1 VVYIPLHVHTVY
13 SPYESLITIEEL
25 VSRASFLEF
34 PAIGITDHWSTYGH
48 FEFYRLA
55 KEHGIKPV
63 FGCEVC
69 HRSLTGDEEFFHL
82 TILAENDEGYKNLT
96 RLVSLHFTKSN
107 GRYVTVDELNE
118 NSLGLIVLTG
128 CMKAQIVRAI
138 DSGRGAD
145 ARKALERI
153 VEIFG
158 AGNVYVELM
167 NHGMKKQFSINEKLV
182 QLAGEMGIKTI
193 VTNNDRFI
201 DKKDVSAF
209 IEMLRLADK
218 PHLSEYEGY
227 FEELYLKKHSE
238 LRKYYFAYEDAL
250 DRCLEVADRCTVELG
265 DKFHVFFDSF
275 AEADYAIAD
284 LARRRYI
291 LSYHG
296 IDGDHKYKRRL
307 EKELDH
313 LKKRRLTPFIFFLFR
328 LFQRARGEGIH
339 VEVSSGEL
347 LRSFICYLLE
357 LVPLDPV
364 TYGFKFDTAID
375 KELDSSTTVELIL
388 PVDMKERF
396 IEIAEGLTGE
406 GRLFFDMTR
415 EEMSMQAIVSK
426 LCDIYRIKESI
437 RKVILAELSFHSSA
451 LKLGE
456 FLDSSDQASRL
467 YLSDGDLRYVLRT
480 AFSLKGKIIH
490 LVMNSSKVV
499 ILPEGIS
506 ASMSRVKGKGN
517 VDFLMLD
524 QRSISSLRFW
534 VFGLQQSRFLTAIEE
549 TSRMLLS
556 RRGRDGKREKRSFL
570 KPVNLNDAK
579 TFKMISEGD
588 TEGVYFLEGRGIKE
602 LLVRAKPRNFGELV
616 NCIALYKP
624 STIGAGLWKRYVGEV
639 EVRGDW
645 HDKNNAVDKVLKRTK
660 GILLFDNQIEE
671 MLVNVAGLPENEA
684 SEIAAELKTKGAGT
698 PSIRLKF
705 INCAMDKGVSEEE
718 AEKVFDFIEKHMGF
732 VQNEADTSIQ
742 AYMSYRTAYLKANH
756 FLEYF
761 VALLNSYTG
770 ISERQTNYISYLESR
785 GVKLLGIDI
794 NKSGYEFVIEE
805 EAIRYP
811 ISFLHGV
818 DRNSLLLILEE
829 RKKGGDFS
837 SLEDFMDRVGVEVKA
852 GVIETLID
860 SGAFDWTGSDR
871 GRMKDYCRRYL
882 RRLEEK
888 ERVDKGEVL
897 KEHKKKPRTEQ
908 LSLFEEE

>member
-1 VVYIPLHVHTVY
+1 
-13 SPYESLITIEEL
+13 
-25 VSRASFLEF
+25 
-34 PAIGITDHWSTYGH
+34 
-48 FEFYRLA
+48 
-55 KEHGIKPV
+55 
-63 FGCEVC
+63 
-69 HRSLTGDEEFFHL
+69 
-82 TILAENDEGYKNLT
+82 
-96 RLVSLHFTKSN
+96 
-107 GRYVTVDELNE
+107 
-118 NSLGLIVLTG
+118 
-128 CMKAQIVRAI
+128 
-138 DSGRGAD
+138 
-145 ARKALERI
+145 
-153 VEIFG
+153 
-158 AGNVYVELM
+158 
-167 NHGMKKQFSINEKLV
+167 
-182 QLAGEMGIKTI
+182 
-193 VTNNDRFI
+193 
-201 DKKDVSAF
+201 
-209 IEMLRLADK
+209 
-218 PHLSEYEGY
+218 
-227 FEELYLKKHSE
+227 
-238 LRKYYFAYEDAL
+238 
-250 DRCLEVADRCTVELG
+250 
-265 DKFHVFFDSF
+265 
-275 AEADYAIAD
+275 
-284 LARRRYI
+284 
-291 LSYHG
+291 
-296 IDGDHKYKRRL
+296 
-307 EKELDH
+307 
-313 LKKRRLTPFIFFLFR
+313 
-328 LFQRARGEGIH
+328 
-339 VEVSSGEL
+339 
-347 LRSFICYLLE
+347 
-357 LVPLDPV
+357 
-364 TYGFKFDTAID
+364 
-375 KELDSSTTVELIL
+375 
-388 PVDMKERF
+388 
-396 IEIAEGLTGE
+396 
-406 GRLFFDMTR
+406 
-415 EEMSMQAIVSK
+415 
-426 LCDIYRIKESI
+426 
-437 RKVILAELSFHSSA
+437 
-451 LKLGE
+451 
-456 FLDSSDQASRL
+456 
-467 YLSDGDLRYVLRT
+467 
-480 AFSLKGKIIH
+480 
-490 LVMNSSKVV
+490 
-499 ILPEGIS
+499 
-506 ASMSRVKGKGN
+506 
-517 VDFLMLD
+517 
-524 QRSISSLRFW
+524 
-534 VFGLQQSRFLTAIEE
+534 
-549 TSRMLLS
+549 MLLS

>member
-13 SPYESLITIEEL
+13 SPYESLLTIEEL

-55 KEHGIKPV
+55 KEYGIKPV
-63 FGCEVC
+63 FGSEVC

-82 TILAENDEGYKNLT
+82 TLLAENDEGYKNLT
-96 RLVSLHFTKSN
+96 KLVSLHFTKSD
-107 GRYVTVDELNE
+107 GRYITVDELNE
-118 NSLGLIVLTG
+118 NSRGLIALTG

-145 ARKALERI
+145 ARKAFERI

-158 AGNVYVELM
+158 ANNVYVELM

-182 QLAGEMGIKTI
+182 QLGGEMGVKSV

-218 PHLSEYEGY
+218 VLLNEYEGY
-227 FEELYLKKHSE
+227 FEELYLKKHGE

-250 DRCLEVADRCTVELG
+250 DRCLEVVERCNVELG

-284 LARRRYI
+284 LVRRRYL

-296 IDGDHKYKRRL
+296 IDSDYEYKRRL

-313 LKKRRLTPFIFFLFR
+313 LRKKRLTPFVFFLFK
-328 LFQRARGEGIH
+328 LFQRARGEGIN
-339 VEVSSGEL
+339 VEISSGEL

-364 TYGFKFDTAID
+364 RYGFRFDATINI
-375 KELDSSTTVELIL
+375 ELDSSTAVEIIL
-388 PVDMKERF
+388 PVDMKEGF
-396 IEIAEGLTGE
+396 IEIAERLTGE

-426 LCDIYRIKESI
+426 LCDMYRIKESM

-467 YLSDGDLRYVLRT
+467 YLSDGDLRYILRT
-480 AFSLKGKIIH
+480 AFSLRGKIVH

-499 ILPEGIS
+499 ILPEGVS
-506 ASMSRVKGKGN
+506 DSLSRVKGKGN

-524 QRSISSLRFW
+524 QKSINSLRFW
-534 VFGLQQSRFLTAIEE
+534 VFGLQQSRFLTTIEE
-549 TSRMLLS
+549 TSKMLLL
-556 RRGRDGKREKRSFL
+556 RGEKGGKRGKSPYL
-570 KPVNLNDAK
+570 KPVSLDDTK
-579 TFKMISEGD
+579 TFRMISKGD
-588 TEGVYFLEGRGIKE
+588 TEGVYFLEGKGIKE
-602 LLVRAKPRNFGELV
+602 VLIKAKPGTFSELV

-639 EVRGDW
+639 EIKEEW
-645 HDKNNAVDKVLKRTK
+645 HNKNKAVKRVLDRTK
-660 GILLFDNQIEE
+660 GILLFDSQVEE
-671 MLVNVAGLPENEA
+671 ILIKVAGLPEDEA
-684 SEIAAELKTKGAGT
+684 AEIATELKIKGAGT

-705 INCAMDKGVSEEE
+705 INCAMDRGVSEEE
-718 AEKVFDFIEKHMGF
+718 AERVFDFIEKHMAF
-732 VQNEADTSIQ
+732 VQSEADTSMQ
-742 AYMSYRTAYLKANH
+742 AYLSYRTAYLKANH

-761 VALLNSYTG
+761 VALLNSYAG
-770 ISERQTNYISYLESR
+770 ISERQTNYINYLESR
-785 GVKLLGIDI
+785 GVKLLGVDI
-794 NKSGYEFVIEE
+794 NRSGYGFVIEE
-805 EAIRYP
+805 QAIRYP
-811 ISFLHGV
+811 ISSLHGI
-818 DRNSLLLILEE
+818 DRNSLSIILEE
-829 RKKGGDFS
+829 RKKSGDFS
-837 SLEDFMDRVGVEVKA
+837 SLEDFMDRVGVELKV
-852 GVIETLID
+852 GVIEALID
-860 SGAFDWTGSDR
+860 SGAFDWVGGDR

-888 ERVDKGEVL
+888 KQVDKRETL
-897 KEHKKKPRTEQ
+897 KEYKKRRRTEQ